1 MNLAPEELQKIAGF
15 VQAYK
20 AMPTEKR
27 AQCRD
32 TAKRLSIWQGAQP
45 HVREVNAELL
55 NRLFQAEYEI
65 KAAQVAQPITD
76 DPKPPTT
83 AEVLQMVKPLAVA
96 GGAIVGVAA
105 AGYVAFSA
113 LMGIGAAVCA
123 FFTSYGGILIGAG
136 FAVFC
141 LSALVGGNKG
151 KAMEVETKQEKRQVN
166 INIVIDGEQ
175 QNVKVG

>member
-1 MNLAPEELQKIAGF
+1 MNLASEELQKIAGF

-32 TAKRLSIWQGAQP
+32 TAKHLSIWQGAQP

-55 NRLFQAEYEI
+55 NRLLRAEYEI
-65 KAAQVAQPITD
+65 KAAQPVVIAD
-76 DPKPPTT
+76 APKPPTT

-96 GGAIVGVAA
+96 GGAIVGIGA

-141 LSALVGGNKG
+141 LSALVGGRKDE
-151 KAMEVETKQEKRQVN
+151 AVEVETKQEKRAVN
-166 INIVIDGEQ
+166 INIVVDGEQ
-175 QNVKVG
+175 KNVNVG

>member
-20 AMPTEKR
+20 SMPTEKR

-32 TAKRLSIWQGAQP
+32 TAKHLSIWQGAQP
-45 HVREVNAELL
+45 HVRDVNAELL
-55 NRLFQAEYEI
+55 TRLFQAEYEI

-76 DPKPPTT
+76 DPKPPTI

-96 GGAIVGVAA
+96 GGAIVGIGA

-123 FFTSYGGILIGAG
+123 FFTSYGGILIGAS

-141 LSALVGGNKG
+141 LSALVGGRKG
-151 KAMEVETKQEKRQVN
+151 EAEEVETREEKRAVI
-166 INIVIDGEQ
+166 INIVVDGEQ
-175 QNVKVG
+175 QNVNVG